1 MNCFALERVDAAKS
15 GSVLPFDWYEM
26 QEHVGWGVT
35 QHVLLLHFYTFGR
48 HSLKASVLCP
58 YDWTTLTQAGSDW
71 HQ

>member
-35 QHVLLLHFYTFGR
+35 PSKSTLYQCTYLVLHFYTFGR
-48 HSLKASVLCP
+48 LAKRP
-58 YDWTTLTQAGSDW
+58 YFAHMTGLL
-71 HQ
+71 